1 LRREYFRSSN
11 HHTACSWKGASSCVD
26 VKVGGEVSANA
37 AGYYPEPKEA
47 ASRIGNRV
55 PFWKAID
62 VVGA

>member
-1 LRREYFRSSN
+1 LRREHFRSSN

-26 VKVGGEVSANA
+26 VKVGGE
-37 AGYYPEPKEA
+37 GYYPELKEA

-55 PFWKAID
+55 PFWKGID